1 MFRRR
6 RASRAVTLRLEDDG
20 EDFRRLT
27 ASVTRDGALKVEG
40 HDLGPGTAIVSPDG
54 EYEWVTTVAAA
65 HVGRLVVLL
74 GGREGDD
81 VLDVLD
87 VLERSYTGA
96 GSHDFERILRESDI
110 PVERWTRS

>member
-1 MFRRR
+1 MFGRRR
-6 RASRAVTLRLEDDG
+6 RGARTVTLRLEDDG

-27 ASVTRDGALKVEG
+27 ASVTRDGALRVDG

-65 HVGRLVVLL
+65 DVGRLVVLL

-81 VLDVLD
+81 VLDVL
-87 VLERSYTGA
+87 ERSYTGA
-96 GSHDFERILRESDI
+96 GSYDFERMLRESDI
-110 PVERWTRS
+110 PVERWIRS

>member
-1 MFRRR
+1 MFGRRR
-6 RASRAVTLRLEDDG
+6 GARTVTLRFEDDG

-27 ASVTRDGALKVEG
+27 ASVTREGALRVEG

-65 HVGRLVVLL
+65 DIGRLVALL
-74 GGREGDD
+74 GGREGDN
-81 VLDVLD
+81 VLD
-87 VLERSYTGA
+87 VLERAYIGPGSY
-96 GSHDFERILRESDI
+96 DFERMLRESDI